1 MKVKPSTVHRMLLN
15 FMVLGTK
22 SGIKEIVGSKGVS
35 GVERSS
41 PKGMTEVKKSTTNR
55 PIDAGIADNFLII

>member
-1 MKVKPSTVHRMLLN
+1 MKDNPSTVHRMLFT
-15 FMVLGTK
+15 FMELGTK
-22 SGIKEIVGSKGVS
+22 SGIDGRVGSNGVS

-55 PIDAGIADNFLII
+55 PIDAGTAD